1 MRLVCQKHGERERNL
16 VEVVVSKRKTAQEQT
31 QKGRE
36 AGGENQRHSGMCE
49 SLETC
54 PGLGYD
60 P

>member
-1 MRLVCQKHGERERNL
+1 MSR
-16 VEVVVSKRKTAQEQT
+16 RKTAQEQT
-31 QKGRE
+31 QIGRE